1 MRKEFRYRDISPRS
15 ERNNKLKRKLERITS
30 FLKENNYDNSSVLFE
45 DLNIFLNTEKEIQI
59 QESYLKLEEMYYNGD
74 LA

>member
-15 ERNNKLKRKLERITS
+15 ERINKLKRKLERITS